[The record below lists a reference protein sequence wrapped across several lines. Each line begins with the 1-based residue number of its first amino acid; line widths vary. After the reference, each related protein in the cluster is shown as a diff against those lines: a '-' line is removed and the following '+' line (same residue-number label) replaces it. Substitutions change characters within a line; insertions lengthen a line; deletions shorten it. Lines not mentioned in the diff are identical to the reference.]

1 MSKMNNEA
9 ALVTGASGGIGAVYA
24 ERLAHRGFDL
34 ILVAR
39 SEDRLKANA
48 ERIHAETGRKVDII
62 VADLTKSDDISKV
75 SGQFVS
81 NSSITLLVNNA
92 GAMLPGGFLDNDAQ
106 GITDLITLNITAPTL
121 LALAAAKAFVAKKNG
136 AIINIGSVVTF
147 IPEMFGGAYGGSKA
161 YILNLSQSLSAQL
174 KDAGVRVQAVLPGPV
189 RTGIWTHSGLD
200 PDAVMP
206 GKIMTPEDLVD
217 AALVGFDAGEAVTI
231 PSLEDETL
239 WSQFESSRFTL
250 APNLAQRDAAKR
262 YQVNHE

>member
-1 MSKMNNEA
+1 MSKVNKEF
-9 ALVTGASGGIGAVYA
+9 ALVTGASGGIGEVYA
-24 ERLAHRGFDL
+24 ERLAQRGYDL

-48 ERIHAETGRKVDII
+48 ERIHAKTGRKVEII
-62 VADLTKSDDISKV
+62 VADLTKSDDIAKASR
-75 SGQFVS
+75 QFVT
-81 NSSITLLVNNA
+81 NGAITLLVNNA
-92 GAMLPGGFLDNDAQ
+92 GTMLSGGFLDNDAQ

-121 LALAAAKAFVAKKNG
+121 LASAAAKAFAVKKSG
-136 AIINIGSVVTF
+136 SIINIGSVVTF

-161 YILNLSQSLSAQL
+161 YMLNLSQSLSAQL

-189 RTGIWTHSGLD
+189 RTGIWTHNGLD
-200 PDAVMP
+200 PDAIMP
-206 GKIMTPEDLVD
+206 GKVMTPEDLVD

-239 WSQFESSRFTL
+239 WTHFESARFGL

-262 YQVNHE
+262 YQVNHD